1 MTTQRFVI
9 GTVVG
14 GLVLFFVGYLIFGI
28 LTVDFFEA
36 NRGSATG
43 VPKDPINFVALA
55 VGQLAW
61 GSLLT
66 LILNWRS
73 SSSIGQGA
81 SIGAIVGVLVFAGI
95 DLTLYATSNVQNM
108 TAALADVVLT
118 TVLFAV
124 AGAAIAAAGASKR

>member
-1 MTTQRFVI
+1 
-9 GTVVG
+9 
-14 GLVLFFVGYLIFGI
+14 VLFFVGYLIFGI